1 MNRLVIDVSKV
12 ESARA
17 GDKDCFAQVY
27 ECIAPDLYRV
37 ALYTL
42 GNTHDAED
50 VVSETF
56 IEAYKGITNLR
67 DASSFKPWMMKILS
81 VRCKRK
87 VAQYVKHKNTF
98 DIENFMV
105 SLSDET
111 DLSLDVS
118 EQVTVLDAL
127 ARLSQGER
135 QIIALSV
142 LQGYTTKE
150 IARILGSPQGT
161 ISSKLHR
168 SLAKLRK
175 MLEAQEKQR

>member
-1 MNRLVIDVSKV
+1 MVIDTDKV
-12 ESARA
+12 EAARS

-27 ECIAPDLYRV
+27 ESISSDLYKV

-42 GNTHDAED
+42 GNSHDAED

-56 IEAYKGITNLR
+56 IEAYRGITNLR
-67 DASSFKPWMMKILS
+67 DVGSFKPWMMKILS

-87 VAQYVKHKNTF
+87 VSEYVKHKNTF
-98 DIENFMV
+98 DIENFMA
-105 SLSDET
+105 SLSDEA
-111 DLSLDVS
+111 DLSSDVS
-118 EQVTVLDAL
+118 EQVTVIGAMS
-127 ARLSQGER
+127 RLSSKER

-150 IARILGSPQGT
+150 IAVILGSPQGT
-161 ISSKLHR
+161 VSSKLHR

-175 MLEAQEKQR
+175 MLEAGGQAEE